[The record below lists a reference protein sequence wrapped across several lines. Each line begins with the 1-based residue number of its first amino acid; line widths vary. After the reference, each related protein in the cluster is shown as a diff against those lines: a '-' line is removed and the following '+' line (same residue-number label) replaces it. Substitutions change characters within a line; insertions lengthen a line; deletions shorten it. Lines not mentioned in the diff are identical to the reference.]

1 MKSLTTYLLCVFFSL
16 ALRAQDRT
24 ALGKL
29 PLPADSSMFLVHL
42 KTLGNLPGRLQ
53 PYYQFMP
60 DAVTLLNCQENQID
74 LWRLRRCCTNQ
85 AAYAWQDTVR
95 VTATDRITNWNTWPW
110 TFSGTTKAV
119 LAAGD
124 TIPHTVNLILV
135 NASGD
140 TLLNWETTIPIGLIP
155 GDWSYEVWFLQW
167 VETTRTLELVNFQPG
182 TYTLVAELRATGYWG
197 VSIEVQFSIDY
208 LVPVETTSFTAVAA
222 DNDVILTWVT
232 ATELNNSGFYV
243 QRRSASTTYATVS
256 NFIVGGGT
264 TNVPQTYSYTD
275 HSLLPGLY
283 QYRLE
288 QHDFNGSISY
298 YGPIEVQVGHIPSSP
313 VLEQNC
319 PNPFNPTTAIRYA
332 LPEAAQVKLVVYNL
346 LGQQVR
352 MLVDQYVTVG
362 NHEISFDGQGLPNG
376 TYFYKLTAGDY
387 VGTKKMSLLK

>member
-74 LWRLRRCCTNQ
+74 FWRLRRCCTNQ

-208 LVPVETTSFTAVAA
+208 LVPVELVSFNALVI
-222 DNDVILTWVT
+222 DNEVVLNWTT
-232 ATELNNSGFYV
+232 ATEINNYGFALERQAQGQAYQMIGFV
-243 QRRSASTTYATVS
+243 PGHGIS
-256 NFIVGGGT
+256 NS
-264 TNVPQTYSYTD
+264 PKQYSFRDTK
-275 HSLLPGLY
+275 LLPGSYL
-283 QYRLE
+283 YRLKQIDLDGSSKYYE
-288 QHDFNGSISY
+288 PVEVAIGPPLAFN
-298 YGPIEVQVGHIPSSP
+298 
-313 VLEQNC
+313 LEQNY
-319 PNPFNPTTAIRYA
+319 PNPFNPTTTIQYS
-332 LPEAAQVKLVVYNL
+332 LLEASKVKLVIYNL
-346 LGQQVR
+346 LGQEVKT
-352 MLVDQYVTVG
+352 LVDQYVPAG
-362 NHEISFDGQGLPNG
+362 NHEIILDGQGLPNG
-376 TYFYKLTAGDY
+376 TYFYKLTADDY